1 LHQDNLRP
9 AKSKVPK
16 KMNLN
21 SEQTL
26 SQNPH
31 LAGDLLTERA
41 GLRLGDALLLAD
53 LAGLRL

>member
-1 LHQDNLRP
+1 
-9 AKSKVPK
+9 
-16 KMNLN
+16 MNLN